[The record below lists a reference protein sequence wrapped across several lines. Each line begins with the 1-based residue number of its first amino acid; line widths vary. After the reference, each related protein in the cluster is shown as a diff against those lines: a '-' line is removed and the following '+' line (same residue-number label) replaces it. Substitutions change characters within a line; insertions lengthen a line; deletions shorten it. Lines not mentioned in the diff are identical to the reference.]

1 MAKLEPYDTR
11 AKTHPGKELENHQES
26 SQHRTGVM
34 KLLVAALLVWMGP
47 GLGWSQEAKPP
58 VAYAIVGLAHDHA
71 NGFIPRARNRPELQL
86 AGIVEP
92 NQDLV
97 ANYARTLNLPT
108 NLFSPSLEALLAR
121 TNIQAVATF
130 TSTFQHRQVVEM
142 CAPRGIHVMMEKPLA
157 VSLADALAI
166 AAAAKKGGIHVIVN
180 YETTWYPASQNA
192 YAIVH
197 DQHAIGDVRKVV
209 VHDGHRGP
217 KEIGCSPAFLEWLT
231 DPVLSGG
238 GALAD
243 FGCYGADLIT
253 WLMAGQRPIAVLA
266 LTQQV
271 KPEAYPKVD
280 DEATILLAYP
290 HAQGI
295 IQASWNW
302 PFDRKDMEVYG
313 RTGYVLVPQKDLLRV
328 RKAGA
333 EESELKLFPPPVSSS
348 SADEISYL
356 AAVVRGEIKPSG
368 LSSIE
373 LNLIVMEILDAARQS
388 ARTGKRIDLPS
399 TPAWQ

>member
-1 MAKLEPYDTR
+1 M
-11 AKTHPGKELENHQES
+11 
-26 SQHRTGVM
+26 
-34 KLLVAALLVWMGP
+34 LLWVGMGF
-47 GLGWSQEAKPP
+47 GWSQEPKPP
-58 VAYAIVGLAHDHA
+58 VTYAIMGLAHDHA
-71 NGFIPRARNRPELQL
+71 NGFIPRARNRPELRL
-86 AGIVEP
+86 AGIIEP
-92 NQDLV
+92 NQDL
-97 ANYARTLNLPT
+97 AAHYARQFNLPT

-157 VSLADALAI
+157 VSLPDAKAI
-166 AAAAKKGGIHVIVN
+166 AMAAKKGAIQVIVN
-180 YETTWYPASQNA
+180 YETTWYLGNENA

-197 DQHAIGDVRKVV
+197 DQHAIGDVRKIV

-231 DPVLSGG
+231 DPVLNGG
-238 GALAD
+238 GALTD

-253 WLMAGQRPIAVLA
+253 WLMDGQRPTAVLA
-266 LTQQV
+266 LTQQI
-271 KPEAYPKVD
+271 KPEVYPKVE

-290 HAQGI
+290 KAQGI

-313 RTGYVLVPQKDLLRV
+313 QTGYVLVPQKDLLRV

-333 EESELKLFPPPVSSS
+333 EESELKLLPPPVPGPLT
-348 SADEISYL
+348 DEIAYL
-356 AAVVRGEIKPSG
+356 AAVVRGEIQPSG
-368 LSSIE
+368 LSSLE
-373 LNLIVMEILDAARQS
+373 VNLIVTEILDAARQS
-388 ARTGKRIDLPS
+388 AQTGKRIDLPS
-399 TPAWQ
+399 GPSQ